1 MASLTIAASGTCS
14 PTTYANLRSAISS
27 LALACGATPFVWR
40 DGLTIAPSGPALA
53 RASRSAPPAS
63 AKAPKTSATFGQ
75 NLPASSASAAL
86 NTSLANRLQ
95 ARMEGIGSPEYR
107 LTSKEWAIR
116 PGQRIY
122 ARRASALRILG
133 SGSIGAEGWPT
144 PTAGLHNDSED
155 PESFRA
161 RQASLKASGVNGN
174 GAGTPLSVL
183 AKEVA
188 GWPSPQT
195 RSEGGG
201 EYADPA
207 KALARMQS
215 GHQINLQDVV
225 KVVAGYPTP
234 TVNDS
239 RNGRNCT
246 AERQP
251 GSKHHD
257 GMTLADLGAMTGSSD
272 QMEKPGALN
281 PEFSS
286 WLMGFP
292 PEWLSCA
299 PSETPSSRKSR
310 RSSLKR
316 GER

>member
-14 PTTYANLRSAISS
+14 PTTYASLLSAISS
-27 LALACGATPFVWR
+27 LASACGAMPFVWR
-40 DGLTIAPSGPALA
+40 GGLTIVPSGPEAA
-53 RASRSAPPAS
+53 PASRSAPPAS
-63 AKAPKTSATFGQ
+63 AKAPPTTGTFGQ
-75 NLPASSASAAL
+75 SLPASSASVAL
-86 NTSLANRLQ
+86 NMFLASKLR

-107 LTSKEWAIR
+107 LTSKEWDIR

-122 ARRASALRILG
+122 ARRASAHRTLG

-144 PTAGLHNDSED
+144 PTAAPDNKT
-155 PESFRA
+155 PEAHLAMKA
-161 RQASLKASGVNGN
+161 RMGVRDGTGANRTKITDLQVMAKA
-174 GAGTPLSVL
+174 
-183 AKEVA
+183 VA
-188 GWPSPQT
+188 GC
-195 RSEGGG
+195 RG
-201 EYADPA
+201 
-207 KALARMQS
+207 LARMQS

-257 GMTLADLGAMTGSSD
+257 GMTLADLGAMTGLSD
-272 QMEKPGALN
+272 QTGRPGALN

-310 RSSLKR
+310 RSSSKHGKR
-316 GER
+316 